1 MVALAAGLAG
11 RVLSDDVLMRGD
23 HPPFTNSAMDGYA
36 VRATET
42 PGDLTVVGES
52 RAGQGWGGTLAP
64 GQAIVI
70 STGAP
75 LPAGADAI
83 IARERAVLQGN
94 VVQVP
99 LAAPGA
105 FVREQGSDARSGDR
119 LLTAGTRLAAHHVA
133 ALAGAGHAEVMCRPV
148 PRVAILTTGD
158 EVVAPGA
165 PLGPG
170 QVWNVNG
177 PGLVALV
184 DAAGAGLTSLA
195 AARDDRRAT
204 VDALTAALADGPDL
218 LVTTG
223 GVSMSDHD
231 HLRPAFEEL
240 GAQEIFWGVEIRP
253 GHPLWFGRIGETHVL
268 GLPGNPVAA
277 VVCFLVFGRAVLGC
291 DDPWNPHVLAVDYQS
306 PTPRTDLIRAYA
318 TPDGLIPVVGQMSYH
333 VSGLARATHIVE
345 VAPGAKLSAWEIVA
359 ALRIAPHE
367 AA

>member
-1 MVALAAGLAG
+1 
-11 RVLSDDVLMRGD
+11 MRGD

-36 VRATET
+36 VRATDT

-52 RAGQGWGGTLAP
+52 RAGLGWVGTLAP

-75 LPAGADAI
+75 LPAGTDAI
-83 IARERAVLQGN
+83 VARERAVVEGD
-94 VVQVP
+94 VVRVP
-99 LAAPGA
+99 QAQPGA
-105 FVREQGSDARSGDR
+105 FVRERGSDARAGER
-119 LLTAGTRLAAHHVA
+119 LFTVGTRLAAHHVA

-170 QVWNVNG
+170 QVWDVNG

-184 DAAGAGLTSLA
+184 DAAEADLTSRR

-204 VDALTAALADGPDL
+204 IEALTSALTDGPDL
-218 LVTTG
+218 LITTG

-253 GHPLWFGRIGETHVL
+253 GHPLWFGRIGATRVL

-277 VVCFLVFGRAVLGC
+277 VVCFLVFARAVLGC
-291 DDPWNPHVLAVDYQS
+291 DDPWIPHVLAVDYHS
-306 PTPRTDLIRAYA
+306 PTPRTDLIRAHE
-318 TPDGLIPVVGQMSYH
+318 TPEGLMPVVGQMSHH
-333 VSGLARATHIVE
+333 VSGLAHATHIVE
-345 VAPGAKLSAWEIVA
+345 VAPRGRLSAGETVT

-367 AA
+367 GA